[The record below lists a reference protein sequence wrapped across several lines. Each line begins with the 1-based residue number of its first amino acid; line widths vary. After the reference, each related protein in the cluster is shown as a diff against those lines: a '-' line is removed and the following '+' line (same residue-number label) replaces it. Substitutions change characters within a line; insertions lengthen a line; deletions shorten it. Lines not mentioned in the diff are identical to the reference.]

1 MTTKQDKTQEEN
13 SQILSRQNKKMTVF
27 KCSCGARILIVPDLP
42 EMDKVIQKHLM
53 EHKRKTGQQLNEET
67 LIQLIV
73 EAITENQ
80 S

>member
-27 KCSCGARILIVPDLP
+27 KCSFGARILIVPDLP

>member
-1 MTTKQDKTQEEN
+1 
-13 SQILSRQNKKMTVF
+13 MTVF

-53 EHKRKTGQQLNEET
+53 EHKSKTGQQLNEET

>member
-1 MTTKQDKTQEEN
+1 MTTKQAKTQEEN